1 MRRLIDEDLAALENA
16 RRESAGES
24 AVVDLLA
31 RLGAAEFH
39 DSEPLVR
46 FHDALLFL
54 RAYPPSRRVARMTE
68 SPLRD
73 FDRRVAAS
81 RANDDFDPLLDLDV
95 SGVTGTA
102 IETSSYTYDCVR
114 WLAERFPRKVSI
126 DWELVDAPDRVA
138 ALLRRFLPLLEEE
151 SSADAN
157 VSVDEWLRAA
167 HAMNRDGG
175 LAWLLQ
181 RLERLDVPPRLRAE
195 LFEGLGLFIRW
206 DVESLPASRT
216 GMRRATLPLFIH
228 DAPLLGRR
236 DVDLDREMTAGRMP
250 VSRLSKREG
259 AAVLDLAREAMATR
273 YRELYGF
280 THGNPAAVISADAG
294 RGLEIVICGIT
305 PERRLPIRA
314 GFGTFLVKNGV
325 PVGYADAYGIGE
337 RLEISLNIFYA
348 YRDGESA
355 WCFARMLK
363 LYRQL
368 FGSAVFSLDAYQIG
382 KGNEEAIASGA
393 FWFYRKLGFRSTD
406 PAVELL
412 ARREEERMTSRR
424 GHRTSAGVLRR
435 MAHGNV
441 VYEVPGAPR
450 AVWDRFH
457 IRNIGLAVQ
466 RAMAKSRL
474 DTDAFRAACSAR
486 AAAGLGI
493 GRRSFNR
500 AEREA
505 FERMAPLLAI
515 IPSLD
520 RWSEDDRETLVKIVR
535 AKASRREAAFLQLTA
550 RHEPFQRALRRLGSS

>member
-1 MRRLIDEDLAALENA
+1 MHRLIDEDSSALENA
-16 RRESAGES
+16 RRANAGER

-39 DSEPLVR
+39 DSESVVR

-54 RAYPPSRRVARMTE
+54 RAYPESRRVARMTE
-68 SPLRD
+68 SLLRN
-73 FDRRVAAS
+73 FGRRVAAL

-95 SGVTGTA
+95 SGISGTA
-102 IETSSYTYDCVR
+102 IETSSYTYDCVC
-114 WLAERFPRKVSI
+114 WLAGRFPRKVSI

-138 ALLRRFLPLLEEE
+138 ALLRPFLPLLEEE

-157 VSVDEWLRAA
+157 LSVDEWLRAA
-167 HAMNRDGG
+167 RAMNGDGG

-181 RLERLDVPPRLRAE
+181 NLQRLGLPQQLRGE
-195 LFEGLGLFIRW
+195 LFESLGLFIRW
-206 DVESLPASRT
+206 DLDSSPASRT
-216 GMRRATLPLFIH
+216 RMRRTTRPLFFH

-236 DVDLDREMTAGRMP
+236 DVDLDREMSTGRMP
-250 VSRLSKREG
+250 VSLLSKREG

-280 THGNPAAVISADAG
+280 THGDPAAVISADAG
-294 RGLEIVICGIT
+294 RGLEIVICGIA

-314 GFGTFLVKNGV
+314 GFGTLFVKNGV

-368 FGSAVFSLDAYQIG
+368 FGSSVFSLDAYQIG
-382 KGNEEAIASGA
+382 KENEEAIESGA

-406 PAVELL
+406 PAVEVL
-412 ARREEERMTSRR
+412 ARREEERMASQR
-424 GHRTSAGVLRR
+424 GHRTSANVLRR
-435 MAHGNV
+435 MARGNV
-441 VYEVPGAPR
+441 LYEVPGTPR

-466 RAMAKSRL
+466 RAMAKSGL
-474 DTDAFRAACSAR
+474 QADAFRADCCAR
-486 AAAGLGI
+486 AAAALGI

-500 AEREA
+500 GERDA

-515 IPSLD
+515 IPALD
-520 RWSEDDRETLVKIVR
+520 RWSEDEREALVEIAH

-550 RHEPFQRALRRLGSS
+550 RHEPFQRALLRLGSS